1 MEDDSFERFLKDWVA
16 SLPPTP
22 PPSKQL
28 SKGSRNSFKPAQS
41 ADPTPAAT
49 VKPYRYTLFEEI
61 ETSSRVPTPAPEPA
75 PPALV
80 REGHIPVLM

>member
-1 MEDDSFERFLKDWVA
+1 MIAVEVKDGSIEGAFKDWVV
-16 SLPPTP
+16 SL

-28 SKGSRNSFKPAQS
+28 SEGSRGAQT
-41 ADPTPAAT
+41 ADPTPAA
-49 VKPYRYTLFEEI
+49 PIESYRYTLFEEI

-80 REGHIPVLM
+80 REGHIPLLM